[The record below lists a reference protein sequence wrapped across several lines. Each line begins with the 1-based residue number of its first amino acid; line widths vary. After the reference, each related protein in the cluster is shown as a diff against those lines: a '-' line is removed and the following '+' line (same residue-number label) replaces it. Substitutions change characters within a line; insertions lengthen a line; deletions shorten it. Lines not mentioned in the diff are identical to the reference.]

1 MFKTIK
7 KFFQG
12 KKKATP
18 HKKEVASTTSTVTT
32 IEKSSTETTQ
42 APSQTNQRTVL
53 VFDTKKRVFV
63 VKKQV
68 ASVALYNPT
77 QHHILLKDR
86 KGMETTI
93 HIPLEKG
100 QLAFP
105 ISGFWFDKETCHI
118 GLYAPQ
124 LEKFFLLKEQ
134 QLKSIRID
142 AKQFVGVGDYER
154 MMPISGFFFDTELAT
169 IGLYD
174 PSSAL
179 FLLKHNDENQ
189 HQGTVFQYG
198 PFKNTMQVIT
208 GDWMSEGKESVG
220 LYDAD
225 SGVFFLKGDI
235 EDDSKEDINFHFGP
249 SASDMQALSG
259 DWDAS
264 GQDKVALYSAKEGL
278 FFLKNT
284 NTHIENDNIAC
295 YFGPKGAHM
304 VPLVGDW
311 QGEGQDGIG
320 VYDSQT
326 GSVYLKNKGSSGEAD
341 RVIQFSEFEEKS
353 IPFVVYDLI

>member
-7 KFFQG
+7 KFFQRNTN
-12 KKKATP
+12 TP
-18 HKKEVASTTSTVTT
+18 PCEQAERT
-32 IEKSSTETTQ
+32 IPSLTDIETNT
-42 APSQTNQRTVL
+42 APPPQTPTKNPQQTVL
-53 VFDTKKRVFV
+53 VFDTQKRVFV
-63 VKKQV
+63 VKKRV
-68 ASVALYNPT
+68 ARVALYNPT
-77 QHHILLKDR
+77 HHNILLKDST
-86 KGMETTI
+86 GVETKI

-134 QLKSIRID
+134 QLKNIRID
-142 AKQFVGVGDYER
+142 AQQFVGVGDYEK
-154 MMPISGFFFDTELAT
+154 MMPISGFFFDAELAT

-179 FLLKHNDENQ
+179 FLLKHNDESQ

-198 PFKNTMQVIT
+198 PLKNNMQIII
-208 GDWMSEGKESVG
+208 GDWAAEGKESVG

-235 EDDSKEDINFHFGP
+235 EGNAKDDINFHFGP
-249 SASDMQALSG
+249 SNSDMQALSG

-264 GQDKVALYSAKEGL
+264 GHDKVALYFAKEGL

-284 NTHIENDNIAC
+284 NTSTENDNIAC
-295 YFGPKGAHM
+295 YFGPKGAHIS
-304 VPLVGDW
+304 PLIGDW
-311 QGEGQDGIG
+311 AGDGQDGIG
-320 VYDSQT
+320 VYDAQT
-326 GSVYLKNKGSSGEAD
+326 GIAYLKNKGSSGDAD
-341 RVIQFSEFEEKS
+341 KIIQFSEFEEKS